1 MGMVKRIS
9 DEPKRWLQLRPP
21 LSLYEWLANRSR
33 ENGRSMAAEVL
44 QILKR
49 EKNRMHPPATYDG
62 IEPF

>member
-1 MGMVKRIS
+1 MSRVRKTS

-49 EKNRMHPPATYDG
+49 EKNRTHPPAIYDG